1 LNDFT
6 ENRPFIDML
15 QNAVR
20 EGMLEDEIWVNGA
33 IQTHSGWMHIYDQR
47 NPPPLGRI
55 PDTADIIGT
64 VLVNE
69 GKLVPDTYAPMPSY
83 RMVTSDGVMSLTDSI
98 LRKLKTALIKV
109 AEEERNQ

>member
-1 LNDFT
+1 MKYGSTVQYKRIPDGCIFT
-6 ENRPFIDML
+6 VF
-15 QNAVR
+15 
-20 EGMLEDEIWVNGA
+20 A
-33 IQTHSGWMHIYDQR
+33 IAHTPVYFWSTLIYLDQR